1 MTDSELFIQK
11 DLPVNW
17 HQEYITPNLIQ
28 AEKILRIYYEKQT
41 KYQHAVIMEGACFG
55 RSLVLDGKTQST
67 ERDEFIYHEA
77 LVHPTMLSH
86 PCPKRIFIGGGGEG
100 ATAREVLKHKSVE
113 RVVMVDIDK
122 EVVSACRKY
131 LPNHHQGSFDDER
144 MEIIFEDAL
153 EFLLSTDELFDV
165 AIIDVPDPLESGP
178 AHKVFT
184 MEFYRVLIK
193 RLTSSGVM
201 VSQSGPTGPGFYAE
215 CFTAVANTIR
225 HAFPA
230 FAAHHVFVPAFA
242 STWGFTQ
249 GSMNS
254 SAFNTCS
261 KDVNTKLAHRNVAG
275 LKMYDG
281 ITHEGLFSLPVYLRR
296 AIDNETRIIT
306 ESEPLF
312 VF

>member
-1 MTDSELFIQK
+1 
-11 DLPVNW
+11 
-17 HQEYITPNLIQ
+17 
-28 AEKILRIYYEKQT
+28 
-41 KYQHAVIMEGACFG
+41 
-55 RSLVLDGKTQST
+55 LVLDGKTQST
-67 ERDEFIYHEA
+67 EKDEFIYHEA

-100 ATAREVLKHKSVE
+100 ATAREVLRYKSVE

-122 EVVSACRKY
+122 EVVSACQKY

-144 MEIIFEDAL
+144 IEVIFEDAL
-153 EFLLSTDELFDV
+153 EFLLSSDELFDV

-184 MEFYRVLIK
+184 TEFYRVLIK
-193 RLTSSGVM
+193 RLTSNGVM
-201 VSQSGPTGPGFYAE
+201 VSQSGPTGPDSYSE
-215 CFTAVANTIR
+215 CFTAVANTIQL
-225 HAFPA
+225 AFPG
-230 FAAHHVFVPAFA
+230 FAAYHVFVPSFA

-249 GSMNS
+249 GSMNL
-254 SAFNTCS
+254 SAFKTCS
-261 KDVNTKLAHRNVAG
+261 EDVNTKLAHRNVAG

-296 AIDNETRIIT
+296 AMDNETRIIT